1 MLETV
6 LLDWWKFYAVH
17 PESDAWACMVSCIQR
32 CVDVAQHAN
41 TSMHLHAWPHVCP
54 VGPAHE
60 VGDAGS

>member
-1 MLETV
+1 MGMHG
-6 LLDWWKFYAVH
+6 FVH
-17 PESDAWACMVSCIQR
+17 TAL
-32 CVDVAQHAN
+32 CVDVVQHAN